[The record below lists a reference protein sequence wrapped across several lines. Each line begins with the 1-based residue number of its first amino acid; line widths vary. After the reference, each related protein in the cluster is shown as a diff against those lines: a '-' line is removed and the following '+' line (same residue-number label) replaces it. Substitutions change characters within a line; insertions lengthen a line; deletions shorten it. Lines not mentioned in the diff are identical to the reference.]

1 MDASLVF
8 WVKVLYFGCNSYIS
22 GSFSGFID
30 PVLRYDENL
39 PLKED
44 YDMTIQQCN
53 KYRRVLRLNMF
64 HMIKN
69 DHGNK
74 GGCANYRTLEREK
87 EQYELLLG
95 KWGSKI
101 VRRDKGSKSDGKKK
115 ASYDINPI
123 INVPIGGV

>member
-1 MDASLVF
+1 
-8 WVKVLYFGCNSYIS
+8 
-22 GSFSGFID
+22 
-30 PVLRYDENL
+30 
-39 PLKED
+39 
-44 YDMTIQQCN
+44 
-53 KYRRVLRLNMF
+53 
-64 HMIKN
+64 MIKN

-87 EQYELLLG
+87 EQYELLLA

-101 VRRDKGSKSDGKKK
+101 VRRDNGSKSNGNKK